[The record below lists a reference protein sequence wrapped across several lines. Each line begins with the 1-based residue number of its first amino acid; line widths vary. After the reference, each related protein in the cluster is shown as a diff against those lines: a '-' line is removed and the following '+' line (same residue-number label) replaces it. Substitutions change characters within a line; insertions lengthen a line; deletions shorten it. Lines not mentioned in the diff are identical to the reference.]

1 MKALILYFL
10 LALLV
15 SFLCSLMEAVFLSL
29 SRAYVGVLVKQGSR
43 SGKLLRYL
51 KNKVD
56 QPLSAILTLNTVA
69 NTVGAAGVGAQTL
82 KVYGSQWVALASAIL
97 TFSILVLSEIVPKT
111 LGALY
116 WKKLAKASAFI
127 ILGLIIT
134 TFPFVLILK
143 GVSWLITRNKRPS
156 MLTREELLTLAQ
168 MGESEGVLLKKET
181 KIIENL
187 FKLNKIYARDV
198 LTPRSVILAFEKKL
212 TVEEAVKAY
221 NPIRFSQIPVYD
233 TGIDNIIGMVF
244 RSRVL
249 EMYFKGK
256 RDVTMESLATPMYV
270 IPQTKSIAMILDEF
284 IKRKEQI
291 FLVVDEYG
299 GTEGIITLE
308 DAIETLLGV
317 EIVDEL
323 DTEVD
328 MRKLAR
334 KQWEERLRARGH
346 LDDKTLHDN
355 SSMEEKD
362 KDSTNRD
369 NRTDKSTN

>member
-43 SGKLLRYL
+43 GGRLLRYL

-56 QPLSAILTLNTVA
+56 QPLSAILTLNTIA

-116 WKKLAKASAFI
+116 WKKLAKSSAFI
-127 ILGLIIT
+127 ILGLIII

-156 MLTREELLTLAQ
+156 MLTREELLTMAQ

-198 LTPRSVILAFEKKL
+198 LTPRSVILAFEKNI
-212 TVEEAVKAY
+212 TVEEAVKTY

-233 TGIDNIIGMVF
+233 SGIDNIIGMVF
-244 RSRVL
+244 RSKVL
-249 EMYFKGK
+249 EMYFKGQK
-256 RDVTMESLATPMYV
+256 DVTMGSLATPMYV
-270 IPQTKSIAMILDEF
+270 IPQTKSIATILDEF

-308 DAIETLLGV
+308 DTIETLLGV

-346 LDDKTLHDN
+346 LDDKTLHNN
-355 SSMEEKD
+355 SSMEKED

-369 NRTDKSTN
+369 NRTDKSAN